1 MASRLRIMAA
11 PADDRL
17 SGISDYL
24 VVATFGIGF
33 TIQLIG
39 YSLHPDGWRGF
50 VGFGVIYG
58 WLLVFT
64 LFSKTFPRKR
74 RTLLVVGG
82 IPLFLLGIASII
94 LSFPVYVVPAA
105 VLAVAITR
113 VRDYG

>member
-1 MASRLRIMAA
+1 MAA

-64 LFSKTFPRKR
+64 LFSKRFPRKR

-82 IPLFLLGIASII
+82 MPLFLLGIASIV
-94 LSFPVYVVPAA
+94 LSFPIYVLPAI
-105 VLAVAITR
+105 VLAFAIAN
-113 VRDYG
+113 VKDAS